1 MSWNIGKSE
10 EFIERQEYDPINSKL
25 KNEGRKS
32 REDKP
37 LPKVEKKIEPKEA
50 SYMLFTTKTC
60 PNCKSAKLFLDKAKI
75 NYEVIDAEEKLDL
88 TKKYNVMQAPTLI
101 VKNGKDFNC
110 YANASNI
117 KAFTEGL
124 N

>member
-1 MSWNIGKSE
+1 M
-10 EFIERQEYDPINSKL
+10 ERKKYDAVNSKL
-25 KNEGRKS
+25 KNEGRKP
-32 REDKP
+32 REEKS
-37 LPKVEKKIEPKEA
+37 LPKEEKKIEPKEA
-50 SYMLFTTKTC
+50 SYLLFTTKTC

-75 NYEVIDAEEKLDL
+75 NYEVIDAEEQLDL
-88 TKKYNVMQAPTLI
+88 TKKFNVMQAPTLI
-101 VKNGKDFNC
+101 VRNGKDFNC